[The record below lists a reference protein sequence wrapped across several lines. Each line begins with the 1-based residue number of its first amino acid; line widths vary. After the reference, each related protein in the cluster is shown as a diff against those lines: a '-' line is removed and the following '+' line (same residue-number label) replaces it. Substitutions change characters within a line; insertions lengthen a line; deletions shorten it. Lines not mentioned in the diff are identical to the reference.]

1 MWQSEREKMNAKAM
15 HQAFQQALRRL
26 RLATARSYAKTLSS
40 GFGPG
45 NPHARVFPR
54 CLRCS

>member
-54 CLRCS
+54 CS